1 MEVSLLFSVVAH
13 TTHLLFSALVAE
25 MSASRGRATSG
36 IQVPQDELPVFPK
49 KTLIAIVVLTVI
61 ITVNMNY
68 GWYKDRQAL
77 DIPPLDKEYALYKVS
92 KPAPPASGLLF
103 LILVIVSAQPVQR
116 M

>member
-1 MEVSLLFSVVAH
+1 
-13 TTHLLFSALVAE
+13 
-25 MSASRGRATSG
+25 MSASRGGATSRT
-36 IQVPQDELPVFPK
+36 QVPQDELPIFPK

-68 GWYKDRQAL
+68 GWYKDQRAL

-92 KPAPPASGLLF
+92 EPATPASGLLSRKA
-103 LILVIVSAQPVQR
+103 IVVSVQAVQH